1 MEDFTITISSAD
13 IMYYSAFVAISML
26 ILLALVGLI
35 YFFYYRCKR
44 YKERK
49 DREEAEKQ
57 KSKRTEDML
66 LRLRSNSDLGIKMLY
81 NHVHKFPKAYDAYFI
96 EAIDKEMKQRGLR

>member
-13 IMYYSAFVAISML
+13 IMYYSAFIAISML

-44 YKERK
+44 YKEK
-49 DREEAEKQ
+49 EAEKQ